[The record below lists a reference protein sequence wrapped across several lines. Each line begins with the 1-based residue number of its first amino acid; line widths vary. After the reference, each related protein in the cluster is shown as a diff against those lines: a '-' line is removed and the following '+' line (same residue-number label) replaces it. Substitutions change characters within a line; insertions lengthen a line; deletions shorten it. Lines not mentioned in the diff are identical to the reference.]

1 MKIFTQNHKAAGE
14 AAVRQMSEKAQRFY
28 SETEPLSVY
37 EYTDLED
44 NTWYAFD
51 GCFGTNTGLTFEQIQ
66 QLLEGL
72 QDAVDAVNKA

>member
-1 MKIFTQNHKAAGE
+1 MKIFTQDHKAAGE
-14 AAVRQMSEKAQRFY
+14 AAVRQMSNKARDFY
-28 SETEPLSVY
+28 DSRDPFNVY
-37 EYTDLED
+37 EYTDWED